1 MEKKMK
7 TIEEVLKIW
16 EKSWDDTI
24 FEIYQELSELPIFN
38 KFFTKYDLREIL
50 DKYKRERRK

>member
-1 MEKKMK
+1 MK